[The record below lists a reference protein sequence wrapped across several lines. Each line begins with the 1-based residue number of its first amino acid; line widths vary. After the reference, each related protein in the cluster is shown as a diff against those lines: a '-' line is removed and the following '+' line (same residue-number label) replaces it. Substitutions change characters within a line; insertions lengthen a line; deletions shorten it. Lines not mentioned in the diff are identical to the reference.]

1 MTCYSWAPS
10 SGDHLFSCSAI
21 SRPPHISSNNDHHTP
36 QFNIRLWYGA
46 SNQAIAHDITRPL
59 HTTELSRLRQKEI
72 LQSNSTIKSSSL
84 LQAFLESADWTVLGL
99 RSSCKN
105 ELAPAPELCF
115 FITWHRL
122 CFVNTL

>member
-1 MTCYSWAPS
+1 MC
-10 SGDHLFSCSAI
+10 
-21 SRPPHISSNNDHHTP
+21 
-36 QFNIRLWYGA
+36 
-46 SNQAIAHDITRPL
+46 HDIFKYSPVKLRKGATAHENLR
-59 HTTELSRLRQKEI
+59 TTGIDSRSRVEEGVTLGSCRI
-72 LQSNSTIKSSSL
+72 SSL
-84 LQAFLESADWTVLGL
+84 LFDNDLELLIAGL